1 MGAQCCS
8 SGSHGAEGAWAERW
22 GLFLLVW
29 YSSVLNSTRFFA
41 VSQRFTRKCILKRPS
56 RFGWFLVH
64 FKRLPPRKILTGNLR
79 KPCLS
84 NAVPVVP
91 CSFCLLVKKQVI
103 CFWPRDF
110 LGVLQRIFFK
120 IKTFSKWM
128 LFHYFSSSVNSY
140 IWNNTINFNF
150 LIFIRHKV
158 LRVPKKR
165 FPDIVSLDQLFISSQ
180 SFFSQ
185 LAIMGFHLFQ

>member
-1 MGAQCCS
+1 MRCPCQSCTGAEPPAGTGGAVAGPEALMRAQCCS

-29 YSSVLNSTRFFA
+29 YTSVLNSTRFFA

-110 LGVLQRIFFK
+110 LGVLQRIFFLK
-120 IKTFSKWM
+120 KNFFQVDVIP
-128 LFHYFSSSVNSY
+128 LF
-140 IWNNTINFNF
+140 F
-150 LIFIRHKV
+150 LKC
-158 LRVPKKR
+158 K
-165 FPDIVSLDQLFISSQ
+165 QL
-180 SFFSQ
+180 
-185 LAIMGFHLFQ
+185 HLEYYNKL